1 MAAGLFKLARR
12 RSVTSTRHN
21 VAPVLLE
28 DAFRRGPLSAHEALR
43 ANGDDTPFVSAH
55 GLLRNGG
62 GYLPVVL
69 AASEIAVHIV
79 EEERE
84 NSAVSS
90 YNRLLRFDTR
100 VRDDGV
106 DGIEIGICS
115 YVGQRKTAEM
125 IALGAGFAAS
135 ELAFYVLEMPRT
147 PQLDDVIE
155 RIQVGFDIRG
165 VPESAHAVGRFLY

>member
-1 MAAGLFKLARR
+1 MAVGLFKLARR
-12 RSVTSTRHN
+12 RSVTSARPN
-21 VAPVLLE
+21 SAPMLLE
-28 DAFRRGPLSAHEALR
+28 DAFRRGPLSAHEVLR

-79 EEERE
+79 EESRD
-84 NSAVSS
+84 NAAVSS

-106 DGIEIGICS
+106 GGIEIGLCS
-115 YVGQRKTAEM
+115 YVGKRKTAEM
-125 IALGAGFAAS
+125 VALGAGFPAS
-135 ELAFYVLEMPRT
+135 ELAFYVLEMPHT
-147 PQLDDVIE
+147 PQLDAVIE
-155 RIQVGFDIRG
+155 RIQAGFDTRG
-165 VPESAHAVGRFLY
+165 VPESAHTVGRFLY